1 MNLEKMVKIK
11 VKKLHP
17 DALLPAYAHPGED
30 AGMDIYSLS
39 DMIIKAGERALIPT
53 GLSMEFPPGNVAL
66 VWDKSGLAAKN
77 GLKTMAGVIEHSY
90 RGEYKIVVFN
100 TSKDDYEVKKGQK
113 VAQLLIQPIHTAEI
127 EEVQELS
134 QTSRGEGG
142 FGSTGVK

>member
-1 MNLEKMVKIK
+1 
-11 VKKLHP
+11 
-17 DALLPAYAHPGED
+17 
-30 AGMDIYSLS
+30 
-39 DMIIKAGERALIPT
+39 MIIKAGERALIPT